1 MAWRRVIYA
10 IILLASVAAFVVT
23 DSAIALFAFVC
34 VAAMPFVSLLM
45 LAVAKRRIKFDFS
58 VRDSCIRG
66 GALELTMKAK
76 VTPRLLVGFVKVTVN
91 VENTTFGKTERRFFT
106 FNDLSFTPH
115 VYEYISA
122 DSGRIIVTVKNIKL
136 LDIFGICSANISC
149 KKYAESFV
157 SPKLYEDTNISLDT
171 NGSSAI
177 LGETSVPVRGQ
188 DPTEIFDIRDFADGD
203 SLRSVHWKLS
213 SKLEELKIKEFGSTD
228 NRKTLILVDLSRTK
242 NDVSATDLQLNCV
255 LDVAVSVSSS
265 LKTEGYLHSV
275 GWFNDGVF
283 SCSDV
288 SDNASFVQMV
298 DELMSIK
305 VENGNAETMFYLSR
319 SPECA
324 TFTKII
330 YISASLYFGDLKKY
344 LNADI
349 TALAVGDGDVTVN
362 ERGIRIVDVPCND
375 VCAAL
380 VGCVL

>member
-1 MAWRRVIYA
+1 MAWKRVIYA
-10 IILLASVAAFVVT
+10 VILLASVTAFIVT
-23 DSAIALFAFVC
+23 DSAIALFFMLSV
-34 VAAMPFVSLLM
+34 VAMPIVSLL
-45 LAVAKRRIKFDFS
+45 LLTVAKRRIKFDFY
-58 VRDSCIRG
+58 VRESCIRG
-66 GALELTMKAK
+66 GALEITMKAK
-76 VTPRLLVGFVKVTVN
+76 VAPRLLVGFVKVTVD
-91 VENTTFGKTERRFFT
+91 VENTTFSKTERKFFS
-106 FNDLSFTPH
+106 FNDLSFAPH
-115 VYEYISA
+115 VYDYVSA

-136 LDIFGICSANISC
+136 IDIFGICTANVSC
-149 KKYAESFV
+149 AKYAESFV
-157 SPKLYEDTNISLDT
+157 SPKLYEDTNIRIDA
-171 NGSSAI
+171 NGSAAV
-177 LGETSVPVRGQ
+177 LGEMSVPVRGQ

-242 NDVSATDLQLNCV
+242 NDISATDLQLNCV
-255 LDVAVSVSSS
+255 LDVAISVSSS
-265 LKTEGYLHSV
+265 LKTDGYMHSV

-324 TFTKII
+324 VFTKII

-344 LNADI
+344 MHADI
-349 TALAVGDGDVTVN
+349 TALAVGDGNVTVN
-362 ERGIRIVDVPCND
+362 ERGIRIVDVPCDD